1 MIWKALCFSAVA
13 MVTAQPVLAQP
24 QLVFSQSHTEQCLWA
39 GGAQAECIGA
49 SARQC
54 MAETP
59 GGETTVGM
67 GGCLDREWQYWD
79 GRLNMAYQDALAR
92 ARNFDAENG
101 DFAPPS
107 EPALREMQRAW
118 IPFRDARCGFE
129 MSLWGGG
136 TGGGP
141 AYAECLM
148 IVTAEQALYLET
160 ALAP

>member
-1 MIWKALCFSAVA
+1 
-13 MVTAQPVLAQP
+13 
-24 QLVFSQSHTEQCLWA
+24 
-39 GGAQAECIGA
+39 
-49 SARQC
+49 
-54 MAETP
+54 
-59 GGETTVGM
+59 
-67 GGCLDREWQYWD
+67 
-79 GRLNMAYQDALAR
+79 LAR